1 MSISSKQ
8 LVDFLDEIGKALDR
22 KIVLVAAGGTALTL
36 YRVKAS
42 SIDVDFTGPAKDV
55 ELFQKAVKA
64 TQPGFRVDVWP
75 DGQVF
80 SQFLPDDY
88 LRKSKRIRS
97 LKNIDLRALAPADI
111 VVTKVGRLDWRDMD
125 DIEACIRKFKLTR
138 NSIVRRGKQVEYV
151 GNQDVFDHNL
161 ESVTARFFGKGAYK
175 KKRKKSP

>member
-8 LVDFLDEIGKALDR
+8 LVDFLKEVGKTLDR
-22 KIVLVAAGGTALTL
+22 KIVLVAVGGTALTL
-36 YRVKAS
+36 YRAKAS
-42 SIDVDFTGPAKDV
+42 TIDLDFTGPAKDV

-80 SQFLPDDY
+80 SQILPVDY
-88 LRKSKRIRS
+88 LRKSKQIRS

-111 VVTKVGRLDWRDMD
+111 VVTKAGRLDQRDMD
-125 DIEACIRKFKLTR
+125 DIEACIRKFRLTR
-138 NSIVRRGKQVEYV
+138 NSIVRRGKQVQYV

-161 ESVTARFFGKGAYK
+161 ESVTARFSVKSAHK
-175 KKRKKSP
+175 KKRKKSR

>member
-8 LVDFLDEIGKALDR
+8 LVDFLNEVGKTLDR
-22 KIVLVAAGGTALTL
+22 KIVLVAAGGTALNL

-42 SIDVDFTGPAKDV
+42 TIDVDFTGPAKDI

-64 TQPGFRVDVWP
+64 TQPGYKVHLWP
-75 DGQVF
+75 NGQVF
-80 SQFLPDDY
+80 TQLLPDDY

-111 VVTKVGRLDWRDMD
+111 VVTKTGRLDQRDMD

-138 NSIVRRGKQVEYV
+138 NSIVKRGKQVEYV
-151 GNQDVFDHNL
+151 GNQDVFDYNL
-161 ESVTARFFGKGAYK
+161 ESVTARFFGKSAYK
-175 KKRKKSP
+175 KKRKRSL

>member
-8 LVDFLDEIGKALDR
+8 LVDFLDELGKTLDR

-42 SIDVDFTGPAKDV
+42 TIDADFTGPAQDV
-55 ELFQKAVKA
+55 ELFQKAVNA
-64 TQPGFRVDVWP
+64 AQPGFKVHVWP

-88 LRKSKRIRS
+88 LGKSKRISS
-97 LKNIDLRALAPADI
+97 LKNIELRALAPVDI
-111 VVTKVGRLDWRDMD
+111 VVTKVGRLDGRDVD

-151 GNQDVFDHNL
+151 GNQEIFDYNL
-161 ESVTARFFGKGAYK
+161 ESVTARFFGKGSHK
-175 KKRKKSP
+175 KKRKKSR

>member
-8 LVDFLDEIGKALDR
+8 LVDFLDEVGKTLDR

-36 YRVKAS
+36 YRAKAS
-42 SIDVDFTGPAKDV
+42 TIDVDFTGPAKDV
-55 ELFQKAVKA
+55 ELFQKAVNA
-64 TQPGFRVDVWP
+64 TQPGFKVHVWP

-111 VVTKVGRLDWRDMD
+111 VVTKTGRLDLRDID
-125 DIEACIRKFKLTR
+125 DIEALHQKIQANQEF
-138 NSIVRRGKQVEYV
+138 NSKTWETGRVCGEPRC
-151 GNQDVFDHNL
+151 L
-161 ESVTARFFGKGAYK
+161 
-175 KKRKKSP
+175 

>member
-1 MSISSKQ
+1 LSISSKQ

-22 KIVLVAAGGTALTL
+22 KIVLVAVGGTALTL
-36 YRVKAS
+36 YHAKAS
-42 SIDVDFTGPAKDV
+42 TIDVDFTGPAKDV

-64 TQPGFRVDVWP
+64 TQPGFKVDVWP
-75 DGQVF
+75 NGQVF
-80 SQFLPDDY
+80 RQFLPDDH
-88 LRKSKRIRS
+88 LGKSKRISS
-97 LKNIDLRALAPADI
+97 LMNIDLRALAPADI

-138 NSIVRRGKQVEYV
+138 NSIVRRGKQVEYA

-161 ESVTARFFGKGAYK
+161 ESVTARFFGKCAYK

>member
-8 LVDFLDEIGKALDR
+8 LVDFLNEVGKTLDR

-42 SIDVDFTGPAKDV
+42 SIDVDFTGPAKDI
-55 ELFQKAVKA
+55 ELFQKAVNA
-64 TQPGFRVDVWP
+64 SRPGFKVDVWP

-97 LKNIDLRALAPADI
+97 LKNIDLRALAPVDI
-111 VVTKVGRLDWRDMD
+111 VVTKVGRLDRRDMD
-125 DIEACIRKFKLTR
+125 DIEACIRKFRLTR

-151 GNQDVFDHNL
+151 GNRDVFDRNL
-161 ESVTARFFGKGAYK
+161 ESVTAKFFGKGAYK
-175 KKRKKSP
+175 KKRKTSP

>member
-8 LVDFLDEIGKALDR
+8 LVDFLDEVGRTLDR

-42 SIDVDFTGPAKDV
+42 TIDVDFTGPAQDV
-55 ELFQKAVKA
+55 ELFQMAVNA
-64 TQPGFRVDVWP
+64 TQPGFKVHVWP

-88 LRKSKRIRS
+88 LGKSKRISS
-97 LKNIDLRALAPADI
+97 LKNIELRALAPADI
-111 VVTKVGRLDWRDMD
+111 VVTKVGRLDQRDMD
-125 DIEACIRKFKLTR
+125 DIEVCIRKFRLTR
-138 NSIVRRGKQVEYV
+138 NSIVRRGKQVEYA

-161 ESVTARFFGKGAYK
+161 ESVTARFFGNGTYK